1 VAIARLVSAF
11 RAATIMGGLAALGL
25 AALLA
30 APAQA
35 KEWKTVRIGIDA
47 TYPPFESV
55 NAKGEIVGWEVDYAN
70 ELCKRMKV
78 TCTFQNQDW
87 DGIIPALIAGKFD
100 MIMSSMSITPPRQ
113 KLVDFSVP
121 YYFIPPVFVGPASN
135 KSNDVTSASMKGK
148 TIGTQSS
155 TTFANYLE
163 KFYPGAE
170 IKLYPGGDEPQIELA
185 NGRLDYTVTSLIVAT
200 TFIEKSNGC
209 CRVVAQIDPPLDIFG
224 PGTGSAFRKED
235 ADLRA
240 MFDKAV
246 AEMDADGSYK
256 ALADKY
262 FKINIRGK

>member
-1 VAIARLVSAF
+1 MTMLASAF
-11 RAATIMGGLAALGL
+11 RSTMVRRGLVALGL

-30 APAQA
+30 VPAQA
-35 KEWKTVRIGIDA
+35 KDWKTVRIGIDA

-55 NAKGEIVGWEVDYAN
+55 NPQGKIVGWEVEYAE

-113 KLVDFSVP
+113 KLVDFSEP
-121 YYFIPPVFVGPASN
+121 YYFIPPAFMTAASN
-135 KSNDVTSASMKGK
+135 KSDDTSAAALKGK

-170 IKLYPGGDEPQIELA
+170 IKLYPGGDEPQLDLA
-185 NGRLDYTVTSLIVAT
+185 NGRLDYTVTSLIVAN
-200 TFIEKSNGC
+200 TFIEKNPGC
-209 CRVVAQIDPPLDIFG
+209 CRVAGIIPPNLDIFG
-224 PGTGSAFRKED
+224 PGTGAAFRKED

-240 MFDKAV
+240 MFNKAV
-246 AEMDADGSYK
+246 AELDADGTFK
-256 ALADKY
+256 AIADKY